1 MDMAAKLRRIVDA
14 TVQEVLFGEDSLQR
28 LRVESNDFEG
38 LAVNYPP
45 LTGSADIGDRVL
57 LNTTAVELSLGT
69 GGVHFVIANLTRQPQ
84 PIERSGHIM
93 KLRYTP
99 HQTNVLTVEE
109 EDHPDHHL
117 ISDFE
122 TLEGKPVLLGV
133 LHSMI
138 GPALAGVRS
147 CSEETG
153 DPPVR
158 IGYIMTDSAALP
170 LAFSNLVRTLKSA
183 GLIDVTVTCGQ
194 AFGGD
199 RETVNLYTALIAASD
214 CDALI
219 VAPGPGHVG
228 TGTRYGFSGIEIG
241 NLIDIVSE
249 MDGEPVLIPRISY
262 ADPRGRHRGLS
273 HHTITVLT
281 EACHCSATVVIP
293 FLPGDQ
299 AEALDHRLREYGIDK
314 EHEIVVEDG
323 QPALAYLRDHAIK
336 VESMGRTPDED
347 PAFFLAAGAAGRYV
361 GELLGS

>member
-1 MDMAAKLRRIVDA
+1 MAVRLQRTAGA
-14 TVQEVLFGEDSLQR
+14 TVKEVLFEEDSLQR
-28 LRVESNDFEG
+28 LRVESDASEG

-45 LTGSADIGDRVL
+45 LTGNASVGDRIL

-84 PIERSGHIM
+84 PVERSGHIM

-122 TLEGKPVLLGV
+122 TLEGKPVLLGM

-138 GPALAGVRS
+138 GPAIAGVRS
-147 CSEETG
+147 FGEQAA

-158 IGYIMTDSAALP
+158 IAYIMTDSAALP
-170 LAFSNLVRTLKSA
+170 LAFSDLVRTFRSA
-183 GLIDVTVTCGQ
+183 GLLDITITCGQ

-199 RETVNLYTALIAASD
+199 RETVNLYTALAAASD

-228 TGTRYGFSGIEIG
+228 TGTRYGFSGIEMG
-241 NLIDIVSE
+241 NLIDIVSD
-249 MDGEPVLIPRISY
+249 MDGEPVLIPRVSY
-262 ADPRGRHRGLS
+262 ADPRDRHRGLS
-273 HHTITVLT
+273 HHTITLLT
-281 EACHCSATVVIP
+281 EVCHCSATVVIP
-293 FLPGDQ
+293 LLPGDQ
-299 AEALDHRLREYGIDK
+299 AEDLGHRLREYGIDR
-314 EHEIVVEDG
+314 EHEVVVEDG
-323 QPALAYLRDHAIK
+323 QPALAYLQDRDIEVK
-336 VESMGRTPDED
+336 SMGRTPDKD

-361 GELLGS
+361 GELMGS